1 MTLSAALD
9 AATSGLAATSSQI
22 SVVSRNIAN
31 QGNANA
37 SRKIANLATVHGF
50 ATVTSIS
57 RVSSDAVLSSLLNAN
72 SEKAEQSAI
81 SEALTQIQSTLGTS
95 TDNSTSPV
103 ALLGA
108 FQDALQTYSTSPENV
123 AAAQTT
129 VAAAQN
135 LSNGLNSA
143 STTVQ
148 SVRAQ
153 ADSNIDISVKKINN
167 LLGQIDKVNTTIV
180 KGTLTG
186 ADVTDQLDKRDAYL
200 QQLSDEIGI
209 TIIPRANND
218 IAIYTDSGVTLFDK
232 SPRSV
237 TFQATAIYGANT
249 TGNAVYADGVP
260 ITAQGS
266 SLSIQSGALVGY
278 VKVRDSLAV
287 TYQSQ
292 LDEIARGLITAF
304 QETDQAGVGAPDAAG
319 LFTDS
324 GSTVP
329 PAAVTLSPGLAARL
343 QLAALSSSTQV
354 RDGGIAGSDYVYN
367 TNGDSGYSKRLT
379 ELISNISQTQQFDA
393 SAGAGT
399 QATLSNYASA
409 SVSWLGAQVNQA
421 SAAASYSTAVQAS
434 ASTAL
439 SNATGVNLD
448 TEMSNMLALEQSY
461 QASAKL
467 ITSIEAMYSALF
479 AAIR

>member
-9 AATSGLAATSSQI
+9 AATAGLAATSSQI

-37 SRKIANLATVHGF
+37 SRKVANLATVNGL

-57 RVSSDAVLSSLLNAN
+57 RVSNSAVLSSLLNAN
-72 SEKAEQSAI
+72 SGKAEQSAI
-81 SEALTQIQSTLGTS
+81 SDALTQIQSTLGTS
-95 TDNSTSPV
+95 TDNSSSPV

-108 FQDALQTYSTSPENV
+108 FQDALQTYSTSPENT
-123 AAAQTT
+123 AAAQAAVT
-129 VAAAQN
+129 AAQN

-148 SVRAQ
+148 NVRAQ
-153 ADSNIDISVKKINN
+153 ADADISDSVNTINN
-167 LLGQIDKVNTTIV
+167 LLSQISQVNAAIV
-180 KGTLTG
+180 KGTVTG
-186 ADVTDQLDKRDAYL
+186 VDVTDQLDQRDGYL
-200 QQLSDEIGI
+200 QQLSNEIGI
-209 TIIPRANND
+209 TTIPRANND

-232 SPRSV
+232 TPRSV
-237 TFQATAIYGANT
+237 TFQPTASYAAST

-278 VKVRDSLAV
+278 VEVRDSLAV

-292 LDEIARGLITAF
+292 LDEIARGLIDDF
-304 QETDQAGVGAPDAAG
+304 QETDQTGGGSPAAAG
-319 LFTDS
+319 LFTDA
-324 GSTVP
+324 GSLTVP
-329 PAAVTLSPGLAARL
+329 TDLTPGLASNIQVATL
-343 QLAALSSSTQV
+343 STPTQL
-354 RDGGIAGSDYVYN
+354 RDGGIAGSSYLYN
-367 TNGDSGYSKRLT
+367 TTGDTGYSTRLQQ
-379 ELISNISQTQQFDA
+379 LITNISQTELTFDA

-399 QATLSNYASA
+399 QATLPNYASA
-409 SVSWLGAQVNQA
+409 SVSWLGDQVNQA

-434 ASTAL
+434 ATTAL
-439 SNATGVNLD
+439 SNTSGVNLD

-467 ITSIEAMYSALF
+467 LTSINGMYTALF
-479 AAIR
+479 AAIQ